1 MHFTKKTV
9 SEKRSDLIKNLKS
22 KKLLRFPGA
31 YNPLCAK
38 LIVEIGFDGVYVSG
52 GVMSN
57 DLGLPDIGLTCFGL
71 ANLFLLYPQVQFYMK
86 ILCFIYLVYLGWKM
100 IGSFSMV
107 QKETG
112 RPLRF
117 YEASLFQFINPKA
130 WSIAV
135 TVASGFFPT
144 DENIFI
150 GVAFVTITA
159 AAICFPTISLWAL
172 FGSGL
177 RRFVTDI
184 KIKKIIEYLLAVL
197 LVLTGLFILL
207 K

>member
-1 MHFTKKTV
+1 MITFALFTALATFYFTMFITPGPNNAMLTASGMKFGFIRTLPH
-9 SEKRSDLIKNLKS
+9 LI
-22 KKLLRFPGA
+22 G
-31 YNPLCAK
+31 
-38 LIVEIGFDGVYVSG
+38 IT
-52 GVMSN
+52 
-57 DLGLPDIGLTCFGL
+57 LGHVIQIGLTCIGL

-86 ILCFIYLVYLGWKM
+86 ILCFLYLLYLGWKM
-100 IGSFSMV
+100 IGSFSMI

-117 YEASLFQFINPKA
+117 YEASAFQFINPKA

-144 DENIFI
+144 EENIFI
-150 GVAFVTITA
+150 GVLFVVITA
-159 AAICFPTISLWAL
+159 AIINFPVCSLWAL

-177 RRFVTDI
+177 RNFVNDI
-184 KIKKIIEYLLAVL
+184 KVKKIIEYLLAIL
-197 LVLTGLFILL
+197 LVLTGLFILF

>member
-1 MHFTKKTV
+1 MINFALFSALAAFYFTMFFTPGPNNAMLTASGMKFGFIRTLPH
-9 SEKRSDLIKNLKS
+9 LIGIS
-22 KKLLRFPGA
+22 
-31 YNPLCAK
+31 
-38 LIVEIGFDGVYVSG
+38 
-52 GVMSN
+52 
-57 DLGLPDIGLTCFGL
+57 LGHILQIGLTCFGL
-71 ANLFLLYPQVQFYMK
+71 ANLFLIYPQIQFYMK
-86 ILCFIYLVYLGWKM
+86 ILCFLYLLYLGWKM
-100 IGSFSMV
+100 IGAFSLM

-144 DENIFI
+144 EENIFI

-159 AAICFPTISLWAL
+159 AVINLPTCSLWAL

-177 RRFVTDI
+177 RKFVNNE
-184 KIKKIIEYLLAVL
+184 KIKKLIEYLLAVL
-197 LVLTGLFILL
+197 LVLTGLYILI

>member
-1 MHFTKKTV
+1 MINFALFSALSAFYFTMFFTPGPNNAMLTASGMKFGFVRTV
-9 SEKRSDLIKNLKS
+9 PHLVGIS
-22 KKLLRFPGA
+22 
-31 YNPLCAK
+31 
-38 LIVEIGFDGVYVSG
+38 
-52 GVMSN
+52 
-57 DLGLPDIGLTCFGL
+57 LGHIFQIGLTCFGL
-71 ANLFLLYPQVQFYMK
+71 ANLFLIYPQIQFYMK
-86 ILCFIYLVYLGWKM
+86 VLCFLYLLYLGWKM
-100 IGSFSMV
+100 IGSFSSI
-107 QKETG
+107 QKKTG

-135 TVASGFFPT
+135 AVASGFFPT

-159 AAICFPTISLWAL
+159 AIINLPTCSLWAL

-177 RRFVTDI
+177 RKFINNQITKR
-184 KIKKIIEYLLAVL
+184 IIEYLLAVL
-197 LVLTGLFILL
+197 LVLTGLFILI

>member
-1 MHFTKKTV
+1 MINFTLFSALAAFYFTMFFTPGPNNAMLTASGMKFGFIRTLPH
-9 SEKRSDLIKNLKS
+9 LIGIS
-22 KKLLRFPGA
+22 
-31 YNPLCAK
+31 
-38 LIVEIGFDGVYVSG
+38 
-52 GVMSN
+52 
-57 DLGLPDIGLTCFGL
+57 LGHILQIGLTCLGL
-71 ANLFLLYPQVQFYMK
+71 ANLFLIYPEVQFYMK
-86 ILCFIYLVYLGWKM
+86 ILCFLYLLYLGWKM
-100 IGSFSMV
+100 IGSFSSI

-144 DENIFI
+144 EENIFI
-150 GVAFVTITA
+150 GVVFVTITA
-159 AAICFPTISLWAL
+159 AVINLPTCSLWAL

-177 RRFVTDI
+177 RKFI
-184 KIKKIIEYLLAVL
+184 NNEKIKKLIEYLLAVL
-197 LVLTGLFILL
+197 LFLTGLYILI

>member
-1 MHFTKKTV
+1 MISFALFSALATFYFTMFFTPGPNNAMLTASGMKFGFIRTLPH
-9 SEKRSDLIKNLKS
+9 LIGIS
-22 KKLLRFPGA
+22 
-31 YNPLCAK
+31 
-38 LIVEIGFDGVYVSG
+38 
-52 GVMSN
+52 
-57 DLGLPDIGLTCFGL
+57 LGHIFQIGLTCFGL
-71 ANLFLLYPQVQFYMK
+71 ANLFLIYPEVQLYMK
-86 ILCFIYLVYLGWKM
+86 ILCFLYLIYLSWKM
-100 IGSFSMV
+100 IGSFSLM

-135 TVASGFFPT
+135 TVASGFFPSE
-144 DENIFI
+144 ENIFI

-159 AAICFPTISLWAL
+159 AVINLPTCSLWAL

-177 RRFVTDI
+177 RKFVNNEKT
-184 KIKKIIEYLLAVL
+184 KKIIEYLLAVL
-197 LVLTGLFILL
+197 LVLTGLFILF

>member
-1 MHFTKKTV
+1 MINFTLFSALAAFYFTMFFTPGPNNAMLTASGMKFGFVRTIPH
-9 SEKRSDLIKNLKS
+9 LIGIS
-22 KKLLRFPGA
+22 
-31 YNPLCAK
+31 
-38 LIVEIGFDGVYVSG
+38 
-52 GVMSN
+52 
-57 DLGLPDIGLTCFGL
+57 LGHVFQIGLTCFGL
-71 ANLFLLYPQVQFYMK
+71 ANLFLIYPQVQFYMK
-86 ILCFIYLVYLGWKM
+86 ILCFLYLLYLGWKM
-100 IGSFSMV
+100 IGSFSSM

-144 DENIFI
+144 EENIFV
-150 GVAFVTITA
+150 GVAFVTVTA
-159 AAICFPTISLWAL
+159 AVINLPTCSLWAL

-177 RRFVTDI
+177 RKFVNNE
-184 KIKKIIEYLLAVL
+184 KIKKLIEYLLAIL
-197 LVLTGLFILL
+197 LVLTGLYILI

>member
-1 MHFTKKTV
+1 MFFTPGPNNAMLTASGMKFGFIRTLPH
-9 SEKRSDLIKNLKS
+9 LIGIS
-22 KKLLRFPGA
+22 
-31 YNPLCAK
+31 
-38 LIVEIGFDGVYVSG
+38 
-52 GVMSN
+52 
-57 DLGLPDIGLTCFGL
+57 LGHILQIGLTCLGL
-71 ANLFLLYPQVQFYMK
+71 ANLFLIYPEVQFYMK
-86 ILCFIYLVYLGWKM
+86 ILCFLYLLYLGWKM
-100 IGSFSMV
+100 IGSFSSI

-144 DENIFI
+144 EENIFI
-150 GVAFVTITA
+150 GVVFVTITA
-159 AAICFPTISLWAL
+159 AVINLPTCSLWAL

-177 RRFVTDI
+177 RKFI
-184 KIKKIIEYLLAVL
+184 NNEKIKKLIEYLLAVL
-197 LVLTGLFILL
+197 LVLTGLYILI